1 VAHRNDFSLDIVQ
14 EEDDLSAQERIL
26 QKKQQQQQQ
35 RIEEIIADQQ
45 DQEGRL
51 ERERQKKADEA
62 LARLTL
68 TSDDLGA
75 DQIRRDLQLDGELD
89 DLPSSAGDFFVSK
102 KSHDDSDTHSDAD
115 IEANVTTS
123 PTRVCI
129 NYTDESIENEFET
142 TKLEDIEFGRRE
154 SKLYQEEE
162 DLDVSELGRLFEAS
176 QNDDDILKD
185 ESSSRRSAKS
195 SSKGSRRTA
204 STLESAIRPIKN
216 VMKKSASN
224 IDSKTTSNIRRRNK
238 RLWKFCVWNCRK
250 ITMCVILSIGIFVA
264 IGVLAWLGA
273 VKNKQANNPGEDGTV
288 EKDTATKTGNGLEG
302 VEQPLVAEPEFIL
315 QPLKK
320 RPTQYPSLSPSQ
332 SLSQSP
338 SSIIMQDGLEKVDPP
353 PVNDTASSQG
363 NETEASFAFL
373 ANESP
378 EPVESPSSV
387 PSISPPVVAMLVLS
401 PTNPPTPTNPP
412 ISINVPTV
420 ETDIIG
426 VMTFSEPVPQDTE
439 ADLIVFLDALK
450 KSMRSA
456 VSPSLYTNEDLRYVE
471 IISIDGEAVDSL
483 LLRRRFLRRVLQTGS
498 SVAFNIVILTECDFS
513 GCTDVDTVA
522 DDVFTRV
529 KNEMT
534 TSVSS
539 GAFASTLEVNM
550 ASSSGGTLEYVT
562 GVELGD
568 FSEPTVTVLSS
579 MGDYGANETDIATPI
594 DVDSTSSAENSST
607 LVGNE
612 TTTTSTTPVDVD
624 PKANETNLT
633 LIDDDIAVTN
643 ANEVTTTNATIITDN
658 SVEDENQLVTSNAT
672 IENSNVTSNSVVSA
686 DEDGNI
692 TLGDNGTLP
701 PYPNGNSTTG
711 GSVANETLLNF
722 ANSTFEE
729 NEGLS
734 AESGK
739 DTTISFNISALDA
752 LFLPS
757 LTLVASETNSPL
769 TSNPDDVIANMENSE
784 TDNGTSFNATLF
796 ANETFSVSYLNETSS
811 NTTEESLT

>member
-1 VAHRNDFSLDIVQ
+1 V
-14 EEDDLSAQERIL
+14 
-26 QKKQQQQQQ
+26 
-35 RIEEIIADQQ
+35 
-45 DQEGRL
+45 
-51 ERERQKKADEA
+51 
-62 LARLTL
+62 
-68 TSDDLGA
+68 TS
-75 DQIRRDLQLDGELD
+75 
-89 DLPSSAGDFFVSK
+89 
-102 KSHDDSDTHSDAD
+102 
-115 IEANVTTS
+115 S

-185 ESSSRRSAKS
+185 ESSSRRSVKS

-302 VEQPLVAEPEFIL
+302 VEQPLAAEPEFIL

-332 SLSQSP
+332 SSSQSP
-338 SSIIMQDGLEKVDPP
+338 SSITMQDGIEKVDPP

-387 PSISPPVVAMLVLS
+387 PSISPPVVATLVLS
-401 PTNPPTPTNPP
+401 PTNPP

-420 ETDIIG
+420 EIDIIG
-426 VMTFSEPVPQDTE
+426 VMRFSEPVLQDTE

-450 KSMRSA
+450 KSIRSA
-456 VSPSLYTNEDLRYVE
+456 VSPSLDTNEDLRYVE

-498 SVAFNIVILTECDFS
+498 SVAFNIIILTDCDFS
-513 GCTDVDTVA
+513 GCADVDTVA
-522 DDVFTRV
+522 DDVFSRV

-550 ASSSGGTLEYVT
+550 VSSSGGTLEYVT

-579 MGDYGANETDIATPI
+579 MGDYGANEIATPI
-594 DVDSTSSAENSST
+594 DVNSTSSAENLST

-612 TTTTSTTPVDVD
+612 TTTASTTPVDVD

-633 LIDDDIAVTN
+633 LIDDDIAVAN
-643 ANEVTTTNATIITDN
+643 ANEVTTTNATIFTDN
-658 SVEDENQLVTSNAT
+658 SAEVVNQLVTSNAT
-672 IENSNVTSNSVVSA
+672 IEDSNVTSNSVVSA
-686 DEDGNI
+686 DGANGNI
-692 TLGDNGTLP
+692 TLGGNGTLP

-729 NEGLS
+729 IEGLS

-739 DTTISFNISALDA
+739 NTTISFNISALDA

-757 LTLVASETNSPL
+757 LTLVASETNSPSLNAANESL
-769 TSNPDDVIANMENSE
+769 TSNPDNVIANVENSE

-811 NTTEESLT
+811 NTTEESLTLNPDPEDVIVNMETSATTDNSTTFN